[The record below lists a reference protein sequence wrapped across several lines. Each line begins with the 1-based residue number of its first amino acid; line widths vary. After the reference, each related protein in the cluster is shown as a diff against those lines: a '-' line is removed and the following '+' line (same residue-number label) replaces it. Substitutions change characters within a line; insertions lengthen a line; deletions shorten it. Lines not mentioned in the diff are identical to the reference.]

1 MTCPLNQTARQ
12 PGRQPQQICIC
23 TREVGWNNK
32 KEVPTHQGLKP
43 SPTIPSSGTPC
54 KFPHPSEPISSSAK
68 WDYHEC
74 TAPWGCVRIRG
85 QAWRCL
91 VHKRCL
97 CPDPIHESKKP
108 WRWEREATWQ
118 TEIIS
123 SKVSR
128 NQGDLAPK
136 FMACFPHR
144 HVLMSVIWLH
154 SFCHIHTLPVLL
166 LSHGFALNLLLTHV
180 SF

>member
-1 MTCPLNQTARQ
+1 MA
-12 PGRQPQQICIC
+12 
-23 TREVGWNNK
+23 WNNK
-32 KEVPTHQGLKP
+32 KEVQTHQGLKP
-43 SPTIPSSGTPC
+43 SPTIPSSGTR

-74 TAPWGCVRIRG
+74 PATWGCVRIREG

-91 VHKRCL
+91 AYRRCL
-97 CPDPIHESKKP
+97 CPDSIYGSEKP
-108 WRWEREATWQ
+108 WRLEREATWQ

-136 FMACFPHR
+136 FMAFFPQQ
-144 HVLMSVIWLH
+144 HVLNVSHLTSQFLPYPCTTCTIIELR
-154 SFCHIHTLPVLL
+154 FCIKPT
-166 LSHGFALNLLLTHV
+166 FNTH
-180 SF
+180 FFL